1 MCMLVLKLFSKKK
14 FVYILYNFIYTNSG
28 EERARERVKGR
39 EVGKCGKMLALEK
52 GDTVFMVPFLQLQEG
67 LGGLENL
74 QYKELGM
81 KRH

>member
-1 MCMLVLKLFSKKK
+1 M
-14 FVYILYNFIYTNSG
+14 
-28 EERARERVKGR
+28 KGR